1 MTFQAV
7 DFAREQSIKG
17 KLKKLYGEKSQ
28 ETYREILRLV
38 EKYRGLSAQTK
49 PWVSENDVILITY
62 GDSIIEKGKVPLQT
76 LREFLRTHVGETVT
90 GIHILPFYPY
100 TSDDG
105 FSVVDHRKV
114 NPDLG
119 DWRDIEALME
129 DFDLMV
135 DAVVNHVSKS
145 SDWFQKYLS
154 GDPRYAEFFIE
165 ADPAADYSR
174 VIRPRTLP
182 LLTPFQT
189 KSGTK
194 YIWTTFSADQVDL
207 NYKNPRVLIEVLD
220 ILLMLASKGVRFIRL
235 DAVGFIWKELGTT
248 CMHLEETH
256 AIIKLMREVIDWA
269 SPGTL
274 LITETNVPHRENISY
289 FGNGYDEAHMIYQ
302 FPLPPLTLYTFHVG
316 NARKLLE
323 WVDSLEPTTPA
334 TTMFNFLASHD
345 GIGVRPVEDILTREE
360 RMLLVRKALDHG
372 GFVSYKDNGD
382 GTQSPYELN
391 ITYLDALTHPSAAD
405 DVRAKRFLAAH
416 AILLSLAGVP
426 GIYIHSLV
434 GSPSDRKGAE
444 ISGIKRR
451 INREKLDKHRLYEAL
466 ANDHLRRCIFEGLSR
481 LIQLR
486 RREKAFSPDAKQKVL
501 FLDDRVFS
509 LLRIHEEAKERILVL
524 VNVSNQKISLKVEG
538 SGIDVISNRHID
550 GMADLESYQVMWLK
564 MGQSG

>member
-17 KLKKLYGEKSQ
+17 KLRRLYGEKSE
-28 ETYREILRLV
+28 ETYREILRVV
-38 EKYRGLSAQTK
+38 EKYRGLSPTPK
-49 PWVSENDVILITY
+49 PWVSEKDVILITY
-62 GDSIIEKGKVPLQT
+62 GDSIVEKGKVPLQT
-76 LREFLRTHVGETVT
+76 LRDFLMTHVKGTVT
-90 GIHILPFYPY
+90 GIHLLPFFPY

-105 FSVVDHRKV
+105 FSVVDYRKV

-145 SDWFQKYLS
+145 SEWFQRYLS
-154 GDPRYAEFFIE
+154 GDPAYAEYFIE
-165 ADPAADYSR
+165 ADPNADYSK

-189 KSGTK
+189 KEGTK
-194 YIWTTFSADQVDL
+194 YVWTTFSPDQIDL

-220 ILLMLASKGVRFIRL
+220 ILLMYAAKGARFIRL
-235 DAVGFIWKELGTT
+235 DAVGFIWKEPGTN

-289 FGNGYDEAHMIYQ
+289 FGNGYDEAHMVYQ
-302 FPLPPLTLYTFHVG
+302 FPLPPLTLHAFHAK
-316 NARKLLE
+316 NARKLME
-323 WVDSLEPTTPA
+323 WADRLEPTTPA
-334 TTMFNFLASHD
+334 TTVFNFLASHD
-345 GIGVRPVEDILTREE
+345 GIGIRPVEEILTPEE
-360 RMLLVRKALDHG
+360 RTMLVHKALEHG

-391 ITYLDALTHPSAAD
+391 ITYLDALTHPSEAK
-405 DVRAKRFLAAH
+405 DVRVKRFLAAH
-416 AILLSLAGVP
+416 GILLSMQGVP

-444 ISGIKRR
+444 SSGIKRR
-451 INREKLDKHRLYEAL
+451 INREKLDKQRLCEEL
-466 ANDHLRRCIFEGLSR
+466 ANDTLRRRVFEGLSR
-481 LIQLR
+481 LIRLR
-486 RREKAFSPDAKQKVL
+486 RQQKAFSPEAKQKVL

-509 LLRIHEEAKERILVL
+509 LLRIHEETGERILAL
-524 VNVSNQKISLKVEG
+524 VNVSDQRLSVKVDA
-538 SGIDVISNRHID
+538 SGTDVIGNRHVD
-550 GMADLESYQVMWLK
+550 GTVDLAPYQIMWIR
-564 MGQSG
+564 MEERG